1 MACCLCGELFVNLS
15 AVYVQYVKL
24 TIMKGNTALLVLIL
38 IALCGTL
45 FLSYTNFQQLQLL
58 RQENTNLW
66 IKLDSV
72 QRISS
77 KKPVAQKAAPAAKKS
92 TGSAFLDF
100 LIELDEESQREAA
113 AARAKQKVVV
123 STKYRLEDRYVSYKV
138 QEPELIGDQPGE
150 IVLNILVDYSG
161 DVKSAKLQS
170 ATGITNEEVIEACKK
185 AALKTGFNYD
195 SDKGYSDRQSGTI
208 TYTFTSK

>member
-170 ATGITNEEVIEACKK
+170 VTGITNEEVIEACKK

-195 SDKGYSDRQSGTI
+195 SDKGYSEKQSGTI

>member
-45 FLSYTNFQQLQLL
+45 FLSYTNFQKLQLL

-170 ATGITNEEVIEACKK
+170 VTGITNEEVIEACKK

-195 SDKGYSDRQSGTI
+195 SDKGYSDKQSGTI